1 MSGFGKLASS
11 GTMGLL
17 PMAISSFSDNKPK
30 LPTPRPRPEAMKPPS
45 SPKFKADTLLDPLGG
60 FAAPAI
66 NKLFR

>member
-30 LPTPRPRPEAMKPPS
+30 LPTLRPRPEAMQPP
-45 SPKFKADTLLDPLGG
+45 KRKKADTLLGPLSG
-60 FAAPAI
+60 FAIPAL

>member
-17 PMAISSFSDNKPK
+17 PMAISAFSDNKPK
-30 LPTPRPRPEAMKPPS
+30 LPTPRQRREGRNPPTQR
-45 SPKFKADTLLDPLGG
+45 KRQADTLLGPLGG
-60 FAAPAI
+60 FAAPAL